1 MTFNKN
7 TNIKFQNLNSG
18 GLYFLVLF
26 FFTIPPF
33 LFGQDLTL
41 RTLVDR
47 TKVANNQQFSLT
59 IEISGKEAQS
69 VGIPNP
75 PDLSSFAILSGNS
88 GTTSSFQSING
99 RMSVSKSATYNYIA
113 STEGKFE
120 IPSITINFNG
130 NTYRSRPI
138 QIEIVKGTTPP
149 LTARNWGSR
158 SGGIQPEDELE
169 GNLYLAAE
177 IDKNTVF
184 RYEPVVVTYKIYTRV
199 EVSNYSLT
207 KSPDLIGFW
216 TEEFEIPKQPNT
228 YEEIIDGKRF
238 LVAEIKKIA
247 LFPTQAGEKILEPM
261 EIDCEV
267 RLRSRRRSR
276 DIFED
281 FFGSSSPFGQRVRTT
296 IASEPLKITV
306 KPLPLEGRP
315 SDFSGAVGSFSW
327 NATLDKN
334 EVSTNEAITL
344 KMKIKGSG
352 NIKILPE
359 PKFKFPQGF
368 EIYEP
373 EISQKINRS
382 GDVISGEKVYEY
394 VFIPR
399 FAGTHRIKPISFV
412 YFDPNS
418 AVYKRLETP
427 EFVIKAKA
435 SSGTGAPITSGLTRE
450 EIKFI
455 GRDIRFIKE
464 SPVEFQKIG
473 NHFYKSFLFGLL
485 LGIPLVAFG
494 GTLFYRQRQGKM
506 EVNVAFARNRRANQM
521 AKKKLAGAHKI
532 LKTDQQK
539 EFYAEIS
546 KALFGFISDKL
557 NLSAAGLNSDEV
569 EEKLSERK
577 VKKEVVEEVLSI
589 VHECDFQRFAPSNAT
604 PEGMQQFY
612 NRATSA
618 ISKLEKSDLS

>member
-7 TNIKFQNLNSG
+7 IKIKFPNKNLDA
-18 GLYFLVLF
+18 LYFLVLF
-26 FFTIPPF
+26 FFTFPHF
-33 LFGQDLTL
+33 LFSQDLTL
-41 RTLVDR
+41 KTLVDR
-47 TKVANNQQFSLT
+47 TKVATNQQFSLT

-88 GTTSSFQSING
+88 GTTSSFQLLNG

-113 STEGKFE
+113 STEGEFN
-120 IPSITINFNG
+120 IPSISINFSG

-138 QIEIVKGTTPP
+138 KIEIVKGTTPP
-149 LTARNWGSR
+149 LTARNRSSR
-158 SGGIQPEDELE
+158 SGGIQPEGELE

-177 IDKNTVF
+177 INKNTVF
-184 RYEPVVVTYKIYTRV
+184 RNEPIVVTYKIYTRV
-199 EVSNYSLT
+199 EVSNYSLI

-216 TEEFEIPKQPNT
+216 TEDFEIPKQPNT

-247 LFPTQAGEKILEPM
+247 LFPTQTGEKILGPM

-267 RLRSRRRSR
+267 RLKTRRRSR

-281 FFGSSSPFGQRVRTT
+281 FFDSSSLFGQRVRTT
-296 IASEPLKITV
+296 ITSKPLKITV

-315 SDFSGAVGSFSW
+315 SDFNGVVGSFSW
-327 NATLDKN
+327 NVSLDKN

-344 KMKIKGSG
+344 KMKIKGRG

-368 EIYEP
+368 EMYEP
-373 EISQKINRS
+373 EVSQKINRT
-382 GDVISGEKVYEY
+382 GNVISGEKVYEY

-418 AVYKRLETP
+418 FSYKRLETP

-435 SSGTGAPITSGLTRE
+435 STGTGAPITSGLTRE

-464 SPVEFQKIG
+464 RPVEFQKIG
-473 NHFYKSFLFGLL
+473 NHFHKSFLFGFLIS
-485 LGIPLVAFG
+485 IPLVAFG
-494 GTLFYRQRQGKM
+494 GTLLYRQRQGKM
-506 EVNVAFARNRRANQM
+506 EVNVAYARNRRANQM

-532 LKTDQQK
+532 LKPDHQK

-546 KALFGFISDKL
+546 KALLGFISDKL

-569 EEKLSERK
+569 EEKLKERK
-577 VKKEVVEEVLSI
+577 VKKEVVAEVLSI
-589 VHECDFQRFAPSNAT
+589 VQECDFQRFAPSNT
-604 PEGMQQFY
+604 TVEDMQQFY

-618 ISKLEKSDLS
+618 ISNLEKSDLS